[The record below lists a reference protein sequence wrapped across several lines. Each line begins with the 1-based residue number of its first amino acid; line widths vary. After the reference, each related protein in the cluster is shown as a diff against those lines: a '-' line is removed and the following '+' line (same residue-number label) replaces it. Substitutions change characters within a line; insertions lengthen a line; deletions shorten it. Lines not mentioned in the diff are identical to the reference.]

1 MPTFICEQVFA
12 NCILAGAN
20 DAAAQAVCNKNEKA
34 NCGQLDPSKF
44 VAAVTTT
51 SGSSTTAAATSGAS
65 AATGTAA
72 SSSTSHAAAATLA
85 ANAKYFGTG
94 ALAVGLGAMGLLI

>member
-12 NCILAGAN
+12 NCITAGAN
-20 DAAAQAVCNKNEKA
+20 DAAAQLVCNKNEKA
-34 NCGQLDPSKF
+34 NCGQLSPDNF
-44 VAAVTTT
+44 
-51 SGSSTTAAATSGAS
+51 TAAAATTSKS
-65 AATGTAA
+65 AATAASTAAAGASSAA
-72 SSSTSHAAAATLA
+72 SSSSSKAAAATLV